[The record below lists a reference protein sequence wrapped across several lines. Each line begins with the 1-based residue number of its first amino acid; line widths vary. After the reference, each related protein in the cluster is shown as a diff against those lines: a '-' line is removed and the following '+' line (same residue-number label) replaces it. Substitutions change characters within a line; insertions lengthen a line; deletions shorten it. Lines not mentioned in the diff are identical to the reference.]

1 MNKSI
6 LKTIEHG
13 LTVASL
19 VLGILFVVLMLS
31 GV

>member
-6 LKTIEHG
+6 LKTIEYVLTAAG
-13 LTVASL
+13 LLIGVLFL
-19 VLGILFVVLMLS
+19 VLIVG